1 MMDPSQFDHMAN
13 RAFVSQLN
21 FVRENVQLNR
31 SEVCCNVY
39 LCHYRVRRVS
49 YVWQFGER

>member
-1 MMDPSQFDHMAN
+1 MRDPSQFDHMAN

-21 FVRENVQLNR
+21 LVRENVQLNCF
-31 SEVCCNVY
+31 EVGCNVF
-39 LCHYRVRRVS
+39 LCHYRVRGIS